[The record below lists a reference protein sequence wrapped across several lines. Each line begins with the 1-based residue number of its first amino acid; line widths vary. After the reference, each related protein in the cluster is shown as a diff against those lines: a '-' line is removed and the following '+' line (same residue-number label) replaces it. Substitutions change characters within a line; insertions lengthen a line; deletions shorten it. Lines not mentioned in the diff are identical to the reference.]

1 VKLTHRI
8 SRRVGLLLL
17 LPMLA
22 TPVLA
27 GAVAFYRHPSLTMRE
42 MLRFRLLLS
51 GATERTVDVGGLPVR
66 YFESIPKAPRPSQE
80 TLVLVHGFGDSAET
94 WSLVVPR
101 LKNEWRIVA
110 PDLAGFGR
118 TPIPPEGMR
127 FSVLT
132 DYLSRFLDAV
142 SVHKAALAGN
152 SLGGAVAI
160 RYTADHPERVSHLFL
175 LDSAGL
181 QPGATIHVAQA
192 KTREEARQL
201 VKAVSGTNPRYVPNF
216 VLDDIVRRAQEPARQ
231 QYRDSDEPTD
241 VREYLSRVKAPTA
254 VVWGELDELIPL
266 EQSARMHAEIEDS
279 GLIVLPGVGHV
290 PQLQAPKRLAEIIRS
305 RLDRL
310 APHGRSRQSSS
321 TA

>member
-1 VKLTHRI
+1 
-8 SRRVGLLLL
+8 
-17 LPMLA
+17 
-22 TPVLA
+22 
-27 GAVAFYRHPSLTMRE
+27 
-42 MLRFRLLLS
+42 
-51 GATERTVDVGGLPVR
+51 VR
-66 YFESIPKAPRPSQE
+66 YFESIPKAPRPNQE

-94 WSLVVPR
+94 WSLVLPR
-101 LKNEWRIVA
+101 LKHEWRIVA

-118 TPIPPEGMR
+118 TPISPEGMK

-142 SVHKAALAGN
+142 GVQKAALAGN

-160 RYTADHPERVSHLFL
+160 RYAGSHLERVSHLFL

-181 QPGATIHVAQA
+181 QPGATIHAAQA
-192 KTREEARQL
+192 KTREEARQM

-216 VLDDIVRRAQEPARQ
+216 VLDDIVRNAQEPARQ

-241 VREYLSRVKAPTA
+241 VREYLSRIKAPTT
-254 VVWGELDELIPL
+254 VIWGELDELIPA

-279 GLIVLPGVGHV
+279 ELIVLPGVGHV

-305 RLDRL
+305 RLGSPVPREK
-310 APHGRSRQSSS
+310 
-321 TA
+321 

>member
-1 VKLTHRI
+1 MKLTHRN
-8 SRRVGLLLL
+8 SRRVGLFLL

-22 TPVLA
+22 TPLLA
-27 GAVAFYRHPSLTMRE
+27 GTVAFYRHPSLTMRE
-42 MLRFRLLLS
+42 VFRLRLLLS
-51 GATERTVDVGGLPVR
+51 GASERTVDVGGLPVR
-66 YFESIPKAPRPSQE
+66 YFESIPKAPRPNQE

-94 WSLVVPR
+94 WSLVLPR
-101 LKNEWRIVA
+101 LKHEWRIIA

-118 TPIPPEGMR
+118 TPIPPEGMK

-142 SVHKAALAGN
+142 GVQKAALAGN

-160 RYTADHPERVSHLFL
+160 RYAAGHPEKVSHLFL

-181 QPGATIHVAQA
+181 QPGATIHAAQA
-192 KTREEARQL
+192 KTREEARQM

-216 VLDDIVRRAQEPARQ
+216 VLDDIVRNAQEPARQ

-241 VREYLSRVKAPTA
+241 VREYLSQIKAPTT
-254 VVWGELDELIPL
+254 VVWGELDELIPE

-279 GLIVLPGVGHV
+279 ELIVLPGVGHV

-305 RLDRL
+305 TLGSSVPR
-310 APHGRSRQSSS
+310 GR
-321 TA
+321 

>member
-1 VKLTHRI
+1 VKLTHRN
-8 SRRVGLLLL
+8 SRRVGLFLL

-22 TPVLA
+22 TSVLA
-27 GAVAFYRHPSLTMRE
+27 GTVTFYRHPSLTMRE

-51 GATERTVDVGGLPVR
+51 GAPERTVDVGGLPVR
-66 YFESIPKAPRPSQE
+66 YFESTPKAPRPNQE

-94 WSLVVPR
+94 WSLVLPR
-101 LKNEWRIVA
+101 LKHEWRIVA

-118 TPIPPEGMR
+118 TPIPPEGMK

-142 SVHKAALAGN
+142 DVQKAALAGN

-160 RYTADHPERVSHLFL
+160 RYAGSHPERVSHLFL

-181 QPGATIHVAQA
+181 QPGATIHAPQA
-192 KTREEARQL
+192 KTREEARQM

-216 VLDDIVRRAQEPARQ
+216 VLDDIVRRAQDPARQ

-241 VREYLSRVKAPTA
+241 VRECLSRIKASTA
-254 VVWGELDELIPL
+254 VIRGELDELIPA
-266 EQSARMHAEIEDS
+266 EHAARMHAEIEDS
-279 GLIVLPGVGHV
+279 ELIVLPGVGHV

-305 RLDRL
+305 RLGSSVPR
-310 APHGRSRQSSS
+310 GR
-321 TA
+321 